1 MNVRNC
7 RKCGRIYNY
16 IVGPNV
22 CPQCRELQEAK
33 FQDVKKFVM
42 ENKGSGIQDI
52 AQNCDVEVPQIQ
64 QWIREERLVFSEDSP
79 ISIECE
85 TCGAMIKTGR
95 YCNSC
100 KANTANTLS
109 GSIRKNEI
117 SQNVKKEL
125 KDNPKMRF
133 LDR

>member
-22 CPQCRELQEAK
+22 CPQCRKLQEAK
-33 FQDVKKFVM
+33 FQEVKKFVM